1 MSMESAK
8 NFMAEISKG
17 GVLQDK
23 INAALESY
31 TGDSSD
37 KKARFE
43 AVVIPIAKEAGFD
56 ISWEEIEGSAD
67 GELSAD
73 ALKSFAGGWSWPWK

>member
-1 MSMESAK
+1 M
-8 NFMAEISKG
+8 
-17 GVLQDK
+17 
-23 INAALESY
+23 
-31 TGDSSD
+31 
-37 KKARFE
+37 FE
-43 AVVIPIAKEAGFD
+43 TVVVPIAKEAGFD

>member
-1 MSMESAK
+1 MSKESAMK
-8 NFMAEISKG
+8 FMAEISKG

-23 INAALESY
+23 INAAIAGY
-31 TGDSSD
+31 TGDSSN
-37 KKARFE
+37 KKAMFE
-43 AVVIPIAKEAGFD
+43 AVVVPIAKEAGFD

>member
-8 NFMAEISKG
+8 DFMAEFSKG

-23 INAALESY
+23 INAAIAGY
-31 TGDSSD
+31 TGDPSD

-73 ALKSFAGGWSWPWK
+73 ALKSFAGGIRWPWS

>member
-8 NFMAEISKG
+8 NFMTELSKG
-17 GVLQDK
+17 GALQDK
-23 INAALESY
+23 INAAIASY
-31 TGDSSD
+31 TGDSSN
-37 KKARFE
+37 KKAMFE
-43 AVVIPIAKEAGFD
+43 AVVVPIAKEAGFD

-73 ALKSFAGGWSWPWK
+73 ALKSFAGGWKWPFK